1 MMLTLMKKKMLWT
14 VLCLLAG
21 STVGS
26 AQKFGYLNSTALL
39 AEVPEVKEAD
49 ANLKAFQ
56 TQLMKK
62 GQEMARELQEKAT
75 SLERKKEQGTI
86 SPRDYQTQMAK
97 LQEEE
102 EAIGKYEQEVY
113 AKLAKKREETY
124 RPILER
130 VNKAMEEVAREHG
143 FLLVFDSSTP
153 VVVYADEALDLA
165 PLVRAKL
172 GLK

>member
-1 MMLTLMKKKMLWT
+1 
-14 VLCLLAG
+14 
-21 STVGS
+21 
-26 AQKFGYLNSTALL
+26 
-39 AEVPEVKEAD
+39 
-49 ANLKAFQ
+49 
-56 TQLMKK
+56 
-62 GQEMARELQEKAT
+62 
-75 SLERKKEQGTI
+75 
-86 SPRDYQTQMAK
+86 MAK

>member
-1 MMLTLMKKKMLWT
+1 MNKMFFIALLLGLW
-14 VLCLLAG
+14 
-21 STVGS
+21 STAAFS
-26 AQKFGYLNSTALL
+26 QKFGYLNSAALL
-39 AEVPEVKEAD
+39 AEVPEVKQAD

-62 GQEMARELQEKAT
+62 GQEMAKDLQEKAAL
-75 SLERKKEQGTI
+75 LERKKEQGTI
-86 SPRDYQTQMAK
+86 SPRDYQAQMAK

-113 AKLAKKREETY
+113 NRLAKKREEEY
-124 RPILER
+124 RPILDR

-143 FLLVFDSSTP
+143 FLLVFDSSTQ
-153 VVVYADEALDLA
+153 VVVYAEESLDLA
-165 PLVRAKL
+165 PLVKAKL